1 MAFQSGVSSVVRVR
15 NSERIVLGAVF
26 STTMFTIAF
35 LVVAGLLQ
43 MLASQV
49 KSGDSKPNYT
59 FGIRSKATLSSER
72 AWNAAHTS
80 ALGALKAI
88 PVMLIGFVA
97 TLWVIFAVL
106 PKDDS
111 SVPWIFFSG
120 MGFTAIMVAL
130 LMHMYYKADS
140 LARRITEGDE

>member
-1 MAFQSGVSSVVRVR
+1 
-15 NSERIVLGAVF
+15 
-26 STTMFTIAF
+26 MFTIAF

-49 KSGDSKPNYT
+49 KSGESKPNYT

-72 AWNAAHTS
+72 AWNAAHNS
-80 ALGALKAI
+80 ALGALRAI
-88 PVMLIGFVA
+88 PVVLLGFVA
-97 TLWVIFAVL
+97 TMWVIFAVL

-111 SVPWIFFSG
+111 SVPWIFFTG
-120 MGFTAIMVAL
+120 MGFTAILVAM

-140 LARRITEGDE
+140 LARHISAGDA

>member
-1 MAFQSGVSSVVRVR
+1 M
-15 NSERIVLGAVF
+15 GAAF

-88 PVMLIGFVA
+88 PVTLIGFVA
-97 TLWVIFAVL
+97 TLWIIFAAL

-111 SVPWIFFSG
+111 SIPWIFFSG
-120 MGFTAIMVAL
+120 MGFTAIMVVL

-140 LARRITEGDE
+140 LARRIAAGDE

>member
-1 MAFQSGVSSVVRVR
+1 MNSSVIRVHS
-15 NSERIVLGAVF
+15 SERIVLGAAF

-49 KSGDSKPNYT
+49 KSGESKPNYT

-72 AWNAAHTS
+72 AWNAAHSS

-88 PVMLIGFVA
+88 PVLLLGFVA
-97 TLWVIFAVL
+97 TMWVIFAVL

-120 MGFTAIMVAL
+120 MGFTAIMVAM

-140 LARRITEGDE
+140 LARRIAAGDT